1 MFNRRTAVISLVAFA
16 FGLFLTA
23 CSGKPEDKIIGKW
36 TIDLEATMAAD
47 EKMKEMP
54 EEAKKQAM
62 EQAKAFLGNMSF
74 EFTKDGK
81 AIAKM
86 GDKEETSTFTV
97 KKAEGNT
104 VTVEMTEGEGD
115 KAKKEEMT
123 FTVDGGKL
131 TMKQG
136 KQTLV
141 LKKM

>member
-1 MFNRRTAVISLVAFA
+1 MFNRRIAILSLFAFA
-16 FGLFLTA
+16 FGMFLTA

-74 EFTKDGK
+74 EFTKDGQ

-86 GDKEETSTFTV
+86 GDKEEKSTYKVT
-97 KKAEGNT
+97 KAEGST
-104 VTVEMTEGEGD
+104 LTVEMTEGEGD
-115 KAKKEEMT
+115 KAKKETMT
-123 FTVDGGKL
+123 FTIDGDNL

-136 KQTLV
+136 NQTLV